1 MKRERG
7 LFFLV
12 PEGRFSGGQEV
23 DSWWVKNKKM
33 ELGNP
38 VFMLV
43 SGLLL
48 YGLSAD

>member
-1 MKRERG
+1 MKNMDNKSYNKQREIASLSYPPRS
-7 LFFLV
+7 L
-12 PEGRFSGGQEV
+12 
-23 DSWWVKNKKM
+23 NKKM

-48 YGLSAD
+48 CGLSAD